1 VLKIRV
7 CAPIAAER
15 TSEVMHWI
23 KKAEALGADLMEI
36 RLDYLCDL
44 RELDKIVGATSLPL
58 IATNRH
64 YEQGGCRRQNEKQRV
79 QTLLDAAELGFQY
92 VDVELTTNA
101 LRSTIE
107 KLKEKGTGVMVSF
120 HDFKGTPNLTEM
132 EKIIRSE
139 MEVGADICKLIT
151 TANEAVDNVQCLLLN
166 WNMSKITK
174 VVCFA
179 MGERGT
185 ISRILAPVF
194 GAPFTYASVE
204 EGRETASGQLSITS
218 LRKLYR
224 SLGVE
229 D

>member
-1 VLKIRV
+1 MKIRV
-7 CAPIAAER
+7 CIPIAAEK
-15 TSEVMHWI
+15 TSEVIHWI
-23 KKAEALGADLMEI
+23 KKAESLGADLMEI
-36 RLDYLCDL
+36 RLDYLRDL
-44 RELDKIVGATSLPL
+44 GELDKIVKATSLPL

-64 YEQGGCRRQNEKQRV
+64 YEQGGCRRQNENQRV
-79 QTLLDAAELGFQY
+79 QTLIDAAKLGFQY

-107 KLKEKGTGVMVSF
+107 KLREKGSSIMISF
-120 HDFKGTPNLTEM
+120 HDFKRTPNLTEM
-132 EKIIRSE
+132 EKTIRSE

-151 TANEAVDNVQCLLLN
+151 TANEAIDNVPCLLLN

-185 ISRILAPVF
+185 VSRALAPVF
-194 GAPFTYASVE
+194 GAHFTYASVE

>member
-1 VLKIRV
+1 LKIRV
-7 CAPIAAER
+7 CVAIAAER
-15 TSEVMHWI
+15 LSEAI
-23 KKAEALGADLMEI
+23 DQIEKAESLGADLMEI
-36 RLDYLCDL
+36 RLDYLHDL
-44 RELDKIVGATSLPL
+44 GELDKIVKSTSLPL
-58 IATNRH
+58 IATNRQ
-64 YEQGGCRRQNEKQRV
+64 YEQGGCRRQNEDQRV
-79 QTLLDAAELGFQY
+79 QSLLDAAKLGFQY

-107 KLKEKGTGVMVSF
+107 KLREKGSGVMVSS

-132 EKIIRSE
+132 EKIVRSE

-151 TANEAVDNVQCLLLN
+151 TANGVVDNVPCLLLN
-166 WNMSKITK
+166 WNVSKVTK

-179 MGERGT
+179 MGERGMV
-185 ISRILAPVF
+185 SRVLAPVF

-229 D
+229 N

>member
-1 VLKIRV
+1 MKIRV
-7 CAPIAAER
+7 CVSVAAEKI
-15 TSEVMHWI
+15 SEVISWI
-23 KKAEALGADLMEI
+23 KKAEPLGADLIEI
-36 RLDYLCDL
+36 RLDYLRDL
-44 RELDKIVGATSLPL
+44 EELDRIVKATSLPL
-58 IATNRH
+58 MATNRQ
-64 YEQGGCRRQNEKQRV
+64 YEQGGRRRQNEDQRV

-92 VDVELTTNA
+92 VDVELTTNT
-101 LRSTIE
+101 LGSTIE
-107 KLKEKGTGVMVSF
+107 KLREMGSGVMVSF
-120 HDFKGTPNLTEM
+120 HDFKRTPNLTEM

-139 MEVGADICKLIT
+139 MEMGADICKLIT
-151 TANEAVDNVQCLLLN
+151 TANEAIDNVPCLLLN
-166 WNMSKITK
+166 WNMSKISKT
-174 VVCFA
+174 VCFA

-185 ISRILAPVF
+185 VSRVLAPVF

>member
-1 VLKIRV
+1 LKIQV
-7 CAPIAAER
+7 CVPVAAEKA
-15 TSEVMHWI
+15 SEVIDWI
-23 KKAEALGADLMEI
+23 KKAESLGADIIEI
-36 RLDYLCDL
+36 RLDYLRDL
-44 RELDKIVGATSLPL
+44 RELDKIVKATFLPL
-58 IATNRH
+58 IATNRQ
-64 YEQGGCRRQNEKQRV
+64 YEQGGNRRQNENQRV
-79 QTLLDAAELGFQY
+79 QTLLDAAKLGFQY

-107 KLKEKGTGVMVSF
+107 KLREKGSGVMVSF
-120 HDFKGTPNLTEM
+120 HDFKKTPNLTEM

-151 TANEAVDNVQCLLLN
+151 TANEVVDNVPCLLLN
-166 WNMSKITK
+166 WNVSKVTK
-174 VVCFA
+174 VICFA

-185 ISRILAPVF
+185 VSRALAPVF

-224 SLGVE
+224 SLGVK

>member
-1 VLKIRV
+1 
-7 CAPIAAER
+7 E
-15 TSEVMHWI
+15 
-23 KKAEALGADLMEI
+23 
-36 RLDYLCDL
+36 
-44 RELDKIVGATSLPL
+44 
-58 IATNRH
+58 
-64 YEQGGCRRQNEKQRV
+64 RV
-79 QTLLDAAELGFQY
+79 QTLIDAAELGFQY
-92 VDVELTTNA
+92 VDVELITNA
-101 LRSTIE
+101 LKSTIE
-107 KLKEKGTGVMVSF
+107 KLRKGGSGVMVSF

-151 TANEAVDNVQCLLLN
+151 TANEAVDNVPCLLLN
-166 WNMSKITK
+166 WNISKITK

-185 ISRILAPVF
+185 VSRTLAPIF
-194 GAPFTYASVE
+194 GAHFTYASVE
-204 EGRETASGQLSITS
+204 EGRETASGQLSITN